1 MSHAQESSL
10 VIVVTTWICLSV
22 STWQIAHIYL
32 YILFTVDNVQNN
44 TQLVHSQNVSNLI
57 QKCVVNMHIST
68 YQLRMYIQICYIT
81 PHIPNAVNLLC
92 HGLVYSEVNPIV
104 NEWVARIIIPG
115 GFLVGLTSLQATAV
129 KIGDGFCLSL
139 PYDHPARTCFCPTL
153 FEKPYEFDG

>member
-1 MSHAQESSL
+1 
-10 VIVVTTWICLSV
+10 
-22 STWQIAHIYL
+22 
-32 YILFTVDNVQNN
+32 
-44 TQLVHSQNVSNLI
+44 
-57 QKCVVNMHIST
+57 MHIST

-153 FEKPYEFDG
+153 LEKPYEFDGLKKNVPNLTAKFGISFSFGKKHISYRWFAWDPHTVSVWRFQLSTYQAAGMSPNLATNMYI